1 MAIFGGMTPEQFA
14 EKLDAL
20 AGMKAKIAVVTKE
33 RRDALD
39 GIRES
44 VATAS
49 KKPSCGERLT
59 AAMNK
64 TAATKNIGEM
74 KEEEFLSSLP
84 PKTKGYMPG
93 FSKSYDFVYDK
104 EMKKYLG
111 GPWKSQWMLSP
122 EEMYEHM
129 QLHFYPEKRHAGYG
143 DSEPIASK
151 VNAEH
156 KFPTALTDDILRGIS
171 YGELLDAVSGNAGD
185 EGLADPKVI
194 QDTFKEILATNM
206 QDARYILTK
215 EMPEILGLAKEHYM
229 ESVTDADLS
238 AENV

>member
-20 AGMKAKIAVVTKE
+20 AGMKARIAVVTKE

-59 AAMNK
+59 AAMSK
-64 TAATKNIGEM
+64 TAATETKTEKANKADADAQDKFLRS
-74 KEEEFLSSLP
+74 KETKKEIESLDADYR
-84 PKTKGYMPG
+84 KAVDEVARRERRGDTNKDI
-93 FSKSYDFVYDK
+93 KDAEK
-104 EMKKYLG
+104 EAEQARIALKKA
-111 GPWKSQWMLSP
+111 K
-122 EEMYEHM
+122 E
-129 QLHFYPEKRHAGYG
+129 
-143 DSEPIASK
+143 ASK
-151 VNAEH
+151 INAEH

-171 YGELLDAVSGNAGD
+171 YGELLDTVSGNTGD
-185 EGLADPKVI
+185 EGLANPKVI
-194 QDTFKEILATNM
+194 QDTFKEILAANM

-215 EMPEILGLAKEHYM
+215 EMPEILELAKEHYM